1 MNKSMAEIKLK
12 VNLRIKAVEL
22 ALRYADVDAT
32 TEEILSVAEKIY
44 RFSLIEAK
52 DVTDKP

>member
-1 MNKSMAEIKLK
+1 MDKSMAEIKLK

-22 ALRYADVDAT
+22 ALRYAHVDAT

-52 DVTDKP
+52 DVADKP

>member
-1 MNKSMAEIKLK
+1 MDKSMAEIKLK

-52 DVTDKP
+52 DATDKP

>member
-1 MNKSMAEIKLK
+1 MDKSMAEIKLK

-44 RFSLIEAK
+44 KFSLIEAK

>member
-1 MNKSMAEIKLK
+1 MDKSMAEIKLK